1 MPTQWTIN
9 NAQGGRDSSAL
20 VGCKI
25 QLSNDGLHYE
35 FTSPSNVVL
44 ATTPGSTLP
53 TVPFNFPLFP
63 IPGGS
68 AVWNWNVLV
77 TTVNAGR
84 QQNKLEGTWT
94 NNDPNPAQ
102 DEGGTWT
109 AQAGSG
115 MGEEED
121 TEDAASASA

>member
-9 NAQGGRDSSAL
+9 NAQGGRDSTAL

-25 QLSNDGLHYE
+25 QVSNDGLHYE
-35 FTSPSNVVL
+35 FTSPNNVVL
-44 ATTPGSTLP
+44 ATTAGSTLP
-53 TVPFNFPLFP
+53 TVPFNFPQFA

-68 AVWNWNVLV
+68 AVWNWDLQV

-84 QQNKLEGTWT
+84 NQNRVEGTWR
-94 NNDPNPAQ
+94 NNDPSPAQ
-102 DEGGTWT
+102 DEDGTWT

-115 MGEEED
+115 MGEEE
-121 TEDAASASA
+121 ENADAASASA